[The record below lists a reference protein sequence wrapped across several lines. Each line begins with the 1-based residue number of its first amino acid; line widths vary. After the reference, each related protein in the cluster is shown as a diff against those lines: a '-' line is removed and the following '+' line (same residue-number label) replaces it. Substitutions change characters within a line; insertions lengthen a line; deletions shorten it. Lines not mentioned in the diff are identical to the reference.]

1 MLFRSYLKNERNFS
15 HNTIKSYTKD
25 VEQFLF
31 FLKKNSVN
39 IEFSSTK
46 DIRKW
51 IIQNRDSGLEPST
64 INRKISCIRTY
75 YKFLKRE
82 SKVSYNPLINI
93 NLLKIKKR
101 LPVFV
106 SEKSMYDLFSK
117 VNFSQDF
124 KGRRDKFI
132 IDLFYQTGI
141 RLSELINIQITDFNI
156 KNKTLRIYGKGKKQR
171 IVPVLDSLITHY
183 HNYMISRNHIKS
195 EFIFVTSKGDKLYP
209 KVIYRLVNK
218 YLGLISTI
226 SRRSPHILRHTF
238 ATHLLNRGAKLNTIK
253 EILGHKTLS
262 STQVYTHNSLEKIK
276 KIYNKSHPRGQ

>member
-1 MLFRSYLKNERNFS
+1 MYIDKFSNYLKTRE
-15 HNTIKSYTKD
+15 T
-25 VEQFLF
+25 FLITLLNLIQKTLSSFYF
-31 FLKKNSVN
+31 FKKISVN

-124 KGRRDKFI
+124 K
-132 IDLFYQTGI
+132 
-141 RLSELINIQITDFNI
+141 EEEIN
-156 KNKTLRIYGKGKKQR
+156 
-171 IVPVLDSLITHY
+171 S
-183 HNYMISRNHIKS
+183 
-195 EFIFVTSKGDKLYP
+195 
-209 KVIYRLVNK
+209 
-218 YLGLISTI
+218 
-226 SRRSPHILRHTF
+226 
-238 ATHLLNRGAKLNTIK
+238 
-253 EILGHKTLS
+253 
-262 STQVYTHNSLEKIK
+262 
-276 KIYNKSHPRGQ
+276 